1 MKSLT
6 PIIATFLLL
15 AAAASAQDGAALF
28 NKQCKACHTIGGG
41 VKVGPDLAGV
51 TSKRDFD
58 WLVKFVKSSKN
69 LIATGDPDAVA
80 IFEKFNKKPMP
91 SHSNSV
97 AEIQGMLDFIASG
110 GASPDESESGKEKIS
125 LIFEPDAE
133 KGRELFTG
141 ELALTNGGPSCISCH
156 NVRHNDVVFGGSMAM
171 DLSVSHKEN
180 IVEAMETSMPAM
192 INSYGNSPL
201 SVDER
206 ANLDLFLKVTK
217 ENQLYQTPG
226 QFGGIFFLLGAIF
239 FIFMLIIIH
248 LFWRSNRKMG
258 VKDEIFKRQMRTQ

>member
-1 MKSLT
+1 MKYLT
-6 PIIATFLLL
+6 PCIAIFLFLTT
-15 AAAASAQDGAALF
+15 AVSAQDGAALF

-58 WLVKFVKSSKN
+58 WLVKFVKSSKD

-80 IFEKFNKKPMP
+80 VFEEFNKKPMP

-97 AEIQGMLDFIASG
+97 AEIQAMLDYIATG
-110 GASPDESESGKEKIS
+110 GASSDGAEGDTEVVS
-125 LIFEPDAE
+125 LIFEPDAD

-141 ELALTNGGPSCISCH
+141 EVALANRGPSCISCH
-156 NVRHNDVVFGGSMAM
+156 SVRHNDVLFGGSMAM
-171 DLSVSHKEN
+171 DLSVSYKEN

-192 INSYGNSPL
+192 INSFGNSPL
-201 SVDER
+201 TIDER
-206 ANLDLFLKVTK
+206 ANLELFLKLTK
-217 ENQLYQTPG
+217 ENQLYHAPG
-226 QFGGIFFLLGAIF
+226 QFNGMFFLLGAIF

-248 LFWRSNRKMG
+248 LFWRNNRKIG
-258 VKDEIFKRQMRTQ
+258 VKDKIFKRQMRTQ